1 MRFGAVL
8 DSGAAAALMVGD
20 GDAAARRRRVVR
32 NAAVDAILCELC
44 GVVEVGADWWGWC

>member
-8 DSGAAAALMVGD
+8 DSGAAPALMVGD

-44 GVVEVGADWWGWC
+44 GVFNVDVDWWGWC